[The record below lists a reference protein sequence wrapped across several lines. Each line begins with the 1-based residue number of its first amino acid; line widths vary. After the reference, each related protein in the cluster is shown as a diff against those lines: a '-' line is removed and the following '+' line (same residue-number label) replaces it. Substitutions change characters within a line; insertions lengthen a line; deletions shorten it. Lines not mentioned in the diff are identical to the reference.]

1 MPVKSLRQGTDN
13 HRHRAPLRSA
23 LLVPPRSS
31 SFPLAP
37 PRPPS
42 FLLLAPL
49 VSPHCSSSLLI
60 AAHCC
65 SSLLWLLRTSWV
77 CWPCHVGGCRRIEG
91 GCESGWGPPAVR
103 LNRQWSAA
111 GGPQPDGPP
120 PLADFCRF
128 LPTYTDVVRLALTY
142 TCPLRRAASCFN
154 RGAIS
159 SRKTASGIDDD
170 GPLQLIASHRF
181 CLTSRNGTAT
191 AFTPSCQ
198 SRNE

>member
-1 MPVKSLRQGTDN
+1 MP
-13 HRHRAPLRSA
+13 RAAALARPLTPLQCRLSRYVRGRTITA
-23 LLVPPRSS
+23 IVRPYVPLLVPAR
-31 SFPLAP
+31 L
-37 PRPPS
+37 
-42 FLLLAPL
+42 
-49 VSPHCSSSLLI
+49 
-60 AAHCC
+60 C
-65 SSLLWLLRTSWV
+65 SSLLSLLRSFWL
-77 CWPCHVGGCRRIEG
+77 CWPGRVGGCRRVEG

-120 PLADFCRF
+120 PFAGFCR
-128 LPTYTDVVRLALTY
+128 LTPTY